1 MAHLTQ
7 RFATSVLSLAAL
19 LACAPLAAAEDFVIL
34 CNKANPVPSLS
45 KSHLRKL
52 FTGAIKQWESGA
64 VVQVALI
71 NGNAPETAYLAQLL
85 DMTPWEL
92 VFRIQEQIYK
102 GEMKRPVALRSS
114 ADCGAF
120 ARSTPGAICIS
131 VAAPTVPDTRVVP
144 VN

>member
-1 MAHLTQ
+1 MARLIQ
-7 RFATSVLSLAAL
+7 RFATSVLSLAVL
-19 LACAPLAAAEDFVIL
+19 LVCAPLAAAEDFVVL
-34 CNKANPVPSLS
+34 CHQENPVPSLS

-52 FTGAIKQWESGA
+52 FTGGIKQWESGA
-64 VVQVALI
+64 LVQVALI
-71 NGNAPETAYLAQLL
+71 NGNAPETAYLAKML

-92 VFRIQEQIYK
+92 TFRIQEQIYK

-120 ARSTPGAICIS
+120 ARATPGAICIS
-131 VAAPTVPDTRVVP
+131 AAGHTVPGTRVVP